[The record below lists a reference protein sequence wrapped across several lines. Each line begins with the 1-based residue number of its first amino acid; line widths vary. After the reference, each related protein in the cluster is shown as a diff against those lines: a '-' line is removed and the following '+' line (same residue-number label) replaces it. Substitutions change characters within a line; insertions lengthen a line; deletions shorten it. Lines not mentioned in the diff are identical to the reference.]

1 MINIGATPAIK
12 HIKKSLIQ
20 INSLL
25 SRVKFIIISDLQLDS
40 MGGVGVLL
48 RSCPNAQVIAPKE
61 FIPSLVNPK
70 FLISATR
77 AVYGEHF
84 TDNFEPVKP
93 IDKQVIRGVRNKE
106 EIELGKR
113 SLQFLIP
120 ENETFMLTFDETR
133 SHLYVGHALG
143 VYYDQLQD
151 DQVDLFLPSVPG
163 DLFDL
168 NTYKDTIK
176 SINQL
181 NLESLFF
188 NHFGRTN
195 KVDEAL
201 NQLNSWLDLF
211 ILKTKETINEKGN
224 YNDLSRLLLTEVH
237 AYLEKQGIPDTHQ
250 IYQYIILDINTCAL
264 TLLNY
269 FKE

>member
-1 MINIGATPAIK
+1 
-12 HIKKSLIQ
+12 
-20 INSLL
+20 
-25 SRVKFIIISDLQLDS
+25 
-40 MGGVGVLL
+40 
-48 RSCPNAQVIAPKE
+48 
-61 FIPSLVNPK
+61 
-70 FLISATR
+70 
-77 AVYGEHF
+77 
-84 TDNFEPVKP
+84 P

-106 EIELGKR
+106 VIELGKR

-168 NTYKDTIK
+168 NTYKDTLK

-188 NHFGRTN
+188 IFFFLNN
-195 KVDEAL
+195 NVYVAL
-201 NQLNSWLDLF
+201 YQLTSHCS
-211 ILKTKETINEKGN
+211 
-224 YNDLSRLLLTEVH
+224 Y
-237 AYLEKQGIPDTHQ
+237 
-250 IYQYIILDINTCAL
+250 
-264 TLLNY
+264 
-269 FKE
+269 

>member
-1 MINIGATPAIK
+1 E
-12 HIKKSLIQ
+12 
-20 INSLL
+20 
-25 SRVKFIIISDLQLDS
+25 V
-40 MGGVGVLL
+40 
-48 RSCPNAQVIAPKE
+48 
-61 FIPSLVNPK
+61 
-70 FLISATR
+70 
-77 AVYGEHF
+77 
-84 TDNFEPVKP
+84 
-93 IDKQVIRGVRNKE
+93 
-106 EIELGKR
+106 IELGKR

-133 SHLYVGHALG
+133 RHLYVGHALG

-151 DQVDLFLPSVPG
+151 DQGDLFLPSVPG

-201 NQLNSWLDLF
+201 NQLNSWLDVF

-224 YNDLSRLLLTEVH
+224 YNDLSRLLLTEVN

-269 FKE
+269 FKELFYLNNNKKTPIFYVVELKNKKIEFFIIIQGPITLFFFLYSH